1 LAASGIQ
8 TFAAKFYF
16 IKTGGVNEMGYEI
29 LKNLKSV
36 YNEYGKIIRNRSVTK
51 LVSAGFISSIGSKIS
66 YFALLKKVYDLS
78 NGKITD
84 LGFLT
89 IAQCIPYIIFGAL
102 AGIIIDRFS
111 RKKIMILSDC
121 ASGLVTLCVIFV
133 NNLVLIYAIAFVA
146 ALVNVFRTPAQR
158 SMEPNLVEA
167 EDISLL
173 NSFNSM
179 SNSIIMILG
188 SALGAAIVGFVGVKD
203 AFIIDS
209 ISFYLSAIIISLIL
223 VEEKHIAVKKEI
235 KGFEYIKEFRDGAS
249 IMWKNSTLKLILLI
263 DLYLTFAMAM
273 QGPLIYIFIKQSLH
287 MGSRAEF
294 AWGTLLSTL
303 GIGSICGSLIIGILV
318 KKYKNKFKLF
328 LNILVFDSVFFT
340 MFLLNKYFP
349 LSIVIFAFL
358 GVIGTAHNIILNTT
372 IQNTVSDDSRGKVF
386 SALSMISNPISILSI
401 LTGTVCAQY
410 ISAKNVLLLVA
421 GLEALIAIGVRFTKS
436 YRFYDNTVTKG
447 EKPVSL

>member
-1 LAASGIQ
+1 MAN
-8 TFAAKFYF
+8 K
-16 IKTGGVNEMGYEI
+16 I
-29 LKNLKSV
+29 LGNLKGIS
-36 YNEYGKIIRNRSVTK
+36 NDYGRIIKNRSVMK
-51 LVSAGFISSIGSKIS
+51 LVSAGFISALGSKIS
-66 YFALLKKVYDLS
+66 YFAMLKKVYDLS

-89 IAQCIPYIIFGAL
+89 IAQCIPYVVFGAF

-111 RKKIMILSDC
+111 RKKIMILSDLI
-121 ASGLVTLCVIFV
+121 SGIVTLTVILV
-133 NNLVLIYAIAFVA
+133 NNLLLIYLIAFVA
-146 ALVNVFRTPAQR
+146 ALVNVFRNPAQLAL
-158 SMEPNLVEA
+158 EPNLVEK
-167 EDISLL
+167 EDVSLL

-179 SNSIIMILG
+179 SNSIIMIVG
-188 SALGAAIVGFVGVKD
+188 SALGAAIVGFTGVRN

-209 ISFYLSAIIISLIL
+209 VSFYISAIIIFTIFIK
-223 VEEKHIAVKKEI
+223 ENHFTEKKEI
-235 KGFEYIKEFRDGAS
+235 NGFGYVGEFKNGAS

-273 QGPLIYIFIKQSLH
+273 QGPLIYIFIKQSLK
-287 MGSRAEF
+287 MGNKSEM

-303 GIGSICGSLIIGILV
+303 GIGSIFGSLIIGILV

-340 MFLLNKYFP
+340 MFLVNKYFP
-349 LSIVIFAFL
+349 LSIIIFTFL

-372 IQNTVSDDSRGKVF
+372 IQNTVSDENRGKVF

-401 LTGTVCAQY
+401 LIGTVGAQF

-421 GLEALIAIGVRFTKS
+421 GLEAVIAVGVRFTKS
-436 YRFYDNTVTKG
+436 YKDYDKSINVITD
-447 EKPVSL
+447 SLSD